1 MKCFHI
7 CVLSNIVIRHNPEFL
22 IQNPVVKR
30 GWPLSPPGLVDC
42 SELTKDSVLKTSVLI
57 MRIKILIMKTVMQ
70 FYYFCYYFS
79 AILEKQLRDLLIRD
93 SEVKADDNDVDVKSK
108 TNGIRDLITKE
119 NLRAGMLH
127 WFSLLLSF

>member
-1 MKCFHI
+1 M
-7 CVLSNIVIRHNPEFL
+7 E
-22 IQNPVVKR
+22 
-30 GWPLSPPGLVDC
+30 
-42 SELTKDSVLKTSVLI
+42 
-57 MRIKILIMKTVMQ
+57 IKILIMKTVMQ

-119 NLRAGMLH
+119 NLRAGV
-127 WFSLLLSF
+127 